1 MALSTAGVAA
11 STTRG
16 LRYRVSDSWVNV
28 FYRYND
34 IILQMPAENGLMGSR
49 QAYNRVVPPTRWGIA
64 IATLLHE
71 RGWTQKQLA
80 SAAQLRPNTL
90 TSIIRHGG
98 ETDTRTLRRIARVL
112 DVDLAELLMNPE
124 QRLILQTHRER
135 TIERIT
141 ASVVDQIR
149 ETVGEL
155 VRSELARAGVS
166 TDLTDTL
173 PSAAH
178 RPPPERERMPV
189 ERVAAERERSDVGRD
204 R

>member
-1 MALSTAGVAA
+1 MSQVLVKYGL
-11 STTRG
+11 TR
-16 LRYRVSDSWVNV
+16 
-28 FYRYND
+28 
-34 IILQMPAENGLMGSR
+34 SR
-49 QAYNRVVPPTRWGIA
+49 QAYNRLVPPTRWGVA
-64 IATLLHE
+64 IAALLQE
-71 RGWTQKQLA
+71 RGLTQKQLA

-112 DVDLAELLMNPE
+112 DVDLAELLMSPE
-124 QRLILQTHRER
+124 QRLILRAHRER

-166 TDLTDTL
+166 MDLTDT
-173 PSAAH
+173 SQAVAH
-178 RPPPERERMPV
+178 RPPLERERMPA
-189 ERVAAERERSDVGRD
+189 ERDGAERERSDVGRE

>member
-1 MALSTAGVAA
+1 MIAE
-11 STTRG
+11 
-16 LRYRVSDSWVNV
+16 YRLTQD
-28 FYRYND
+28 
-34 IILQMPAENGLMGSR
+34 R
-49 QAYNRVVPPTRWGIA
+49 QAYNRLVPPTRWGVA
-64 IATLLHE
+64 IAALLHE

-80 SAAQLRPNTL
+80 SAAQLRQNTL

-112 DVDLAELLMNPE
+112 DVDLAELLMSPE
-124 QRLILQTHRER
+124 QRVILRTHRER
-135 TIERIT
+135 TVERIT

-166 TDLTDTL
+166 TDLTDTPPL
-173 PSAAH
+173 AAH
-178 RPPPERERMPV
+178 RRPLDLERARMPE
-189 ERVAAERERSDVGRD
+189 ERDTAERKRTDVGRE

>member
-1 MALSTAGVAA
+1 MA
-11 STTRG
+11 
-16 LRYRVSDSWVNV
+16 
-28 FYRYND
+28 
-34 IILQMPAENGLMGSR
+34 SR
-49 QAYNRVVPPTRWGIA
+49 QAYNRVVPPTRWGVA
-64 IATLLHE
+64 IAALLHE
-71 RGWTQKQLA
+71 RGWTQQQLA
-80 SAAQLRPNTL
+80 RAAQLRPNTL

-112 DVDLAELLMNPE
+112 DVDLAELLMKPE

-141 ASVVDQIR
+141 ASVVDQVR

-166 TDLTDTL
+166 TDLTDT
-173 PSAAH
+173 PAAAAH
-178 RPPPERERMPV
+178 GPPPERERMPV
-189 ERVAAERERSDVGRD
+189 ERDAAERERSDVGRE

>member
-1 MALSTAGVAA
+1 MQILAE
-11 STTRG
+11 
-16 LRYRVSDSWVNV
+16 YRLTQD
-28 FYRYND
+28 
-34 IILQMPAENGLMGSR
+34 R
-49 QAYNRVVPPTRWGIA
+49 QAYNRLVPPTRWGVA
-64 IATLLHE
+64 IAALLRE

-112 DVDLAELLMNPE
+112 DVDLAELLMSPE
-124 QRLILQTHRER
+124 QRLILRAHRER
-135 TIERIT
+135 TIERIS

-166 TDLTDTL
+166 TDLTD
-173 PSAAH
+173 PPPPAAH
-178 RPPPERERMPV
+178 QPLLERARMPV
-189 ERVAAERERSDVGRD
+189 ERDAADRERTDIR
-204 R
+204 RER

>member
-1 MALSTAGVAA
+1 MALAA
-11 STTRG
+11 
-16 LRYRVSDSWVNV
+16 L
-28 FYRYND
+28 
-34 IILQMPAENGLMGSR
+34 LQ
-49 QAYNRVVPPTRWGIA
+49 
-64 IATLLHE
+64 E

-98 ETDTRTLRRIARVL
+98 ETDTRTLRRLARVL
-112 DVDLAELLMNPE
+112 DVDVAELLMTPE

-141 ASVVDQIR
+141 ASVIDQIR
-149 ETVGEL
+149 ETVHEL

-166 TDLTDTL
+166 TDLTET
-173 PSAAH
+173 PEAEEH
-178 RPPPERERMPV
+178 PPTPERPRMPEREPTD
-189 ERVAAERERSDVGRD
+189 RERTDVSRD

>member
-1 MALSTAGVAA
+1 MD
-11 STTRG
+11 
-16 LRYRVSDSWVNV
+16 LRRATQD
-28 FYRYND
+28 R
-34 IILQMPAENGLMGSR
+34 R
-49 QAYNRVVPPTRWGIA
+49 AYNRVVPPTRWGVA
-64 IATLLHE
+64 IAALLRE

-112 DVDLAELLMNPE
+112 DVDLAELLMSPE

-135 TIERIT
+135 TIERVT
-141 ASVVDQIR
+141 ASVVDRIR

-166 TDLTDTL
+166 TDLTDTPAL
-173 PSAAH
+173 AAQ
-178 RPPPERERMPV
+178 RPPPERARMPV
-189 ERVAAERERSDVGRD
+189 ERDAAERERADGGRD

>member
-1 MALSTAGVAA
+1 MTDFNVKSI
-11 STTRG
+11 
-16 LRYRVSDSWVNV
+16 YR
-28 FYRYND
+28 FID
-34 IILQMPAENGLMGSR
+34 IIAQLLAEHGLMGSR
-49 QAYNRVVPPTRWGIA
+49 RAYNRVVPPTRWGVA
-64 IATLLHE
+64 IAALLQE

-112 DVDLAELLMNPE
+112 DVDLAELLMKPE
-124 QRLILQTHRER
+124 QRLILRTHRER

-141 ASVVDQIR
+141 ASVVEQIR

-173 PSAAH
+173 PSAPH

-189 ERVAAERERSDVGRD
+189 ERDAAVRERSDVGRE